1 LNVRQDLYWL
11 LCEEHWADQADQ
23 QTDQADRVVLSV
35 LSGGSAD
42 GSGGSADGS
51 GFLIRRLD
59 QRKTGGVNCRAA
71 AKHDAK
77 NLR

>member
-23 QTDQADRVVLSV
+23 QTDQADRADRADRVVLSV
-35 LSGGSAD
+35 L
-42 GSGGSADGS
+42 SGGSADGS

-71 AKHDAK
+71 AKYDAK